1 MGTLELHKI
10 CVSYSVISHVLSQ
23 SLRLRFKGS
32 ECNMLP
38 VKGYSLPQKAVTVNC
53 RAVITSG

>member
-10 CVSYSVISHVLSQ
+10 CVPYSVTSHVLSQ

-38 VKGYSLPQKAVTVNC
+38 GKGYSL
-53 RAVITSG
+53 TSEGGER